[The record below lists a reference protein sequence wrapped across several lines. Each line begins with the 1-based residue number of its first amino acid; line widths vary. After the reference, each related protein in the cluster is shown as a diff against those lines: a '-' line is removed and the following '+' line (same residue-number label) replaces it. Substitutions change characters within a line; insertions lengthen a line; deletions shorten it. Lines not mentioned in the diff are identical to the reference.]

1 MNNIV
6 NVAQIS
12 LAVIQYS
19 VAAALVGAAAFS
31 AWTTKKSKLLT
42 VAAVI
47 VVLGLNS
54 QAFAQSSSSCSG
66 QIADLQQQV
75 PPNLH
80 PQTIEGLMFGGDLTR
95 AGALDAEGDNKGC
108 FLALHRAEQDLNSG
122 GD

>member
-19 VAAALVGAAAFS
+19 VAAALVSAAAFS
-31 AWTTKKSKLLT
+31 TWTTKKSKLLT

-47 VVLGLNS
+47 AVIGLNS
-54 QAFAQSSSSCSG
+54 QAFAQSSSSCSSG

-75 PPNLH
+75 PLNLH
-80 PQTIEGLMFGGDLTR
+80 PQTIEGLMFSGDLTR
-95 AGALDAEGDNKGC
+95 AGALDAESDKNGC
-108 FLALHRAEQDLNSG
+108 LLAVHRAQQDLQ
-122 GD
+122 

>member
-31 AWTTKKSKLLT
+31 TWTTKKSKLLT

-47 VVLGLNS
+47 AVIGLNS

-75 PPNLH
+75 PLNLH
-80 PQTIEGLMFGGDLTR
+80 PQTIEGLTFSGDLTR
-95 AGALDAEGDNKGC
+95 AGALDAEGDTNGC
-108 FLALHRAEQDLNSG
+108 LLAGHRAQRDLQ
-122 GD
+122 